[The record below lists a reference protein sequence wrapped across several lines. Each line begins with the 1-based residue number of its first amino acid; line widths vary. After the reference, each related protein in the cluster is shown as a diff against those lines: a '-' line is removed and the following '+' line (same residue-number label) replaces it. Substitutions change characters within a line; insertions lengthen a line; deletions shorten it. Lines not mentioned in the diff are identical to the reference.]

1 MKPSLR
7 KSSIL
12 LVSVVSIVSSS
23 ARPAAS
29 EGAREPL
36 AEERAETLFRRA
48 LELMDEG
55 RYARAC
61 PMLEESRRLDPAMG
75 TMFRLAECYERT
87 ERLGEAFMLYQDVAA
102 QARQR
107 HAEERAEVARA
118 RLAALGPRVAVVNL
132 IVPEEVFRDP
142 DLVITWDERVID
154 RALWNA
160 GIVVTTGP
168 HVLEATA
175 SGKRPFRREIVVGEA
190 GTLVDVE
197 VPLLVDEVTRQL
209 IVLHPE
215 PLPRPMTFEDRRF
228 LSLGALVVGLG
239 GLTMASIAGL
249 STWLETS
256 GTAGEPEA
264 VGAPVTNAA
273 AIVGMS
279 LAGAG
284 LFAAGTLWRTT
295 PAPAGDVR
303 FAIAPGPGGGAGV
316 VQLSF

>member
-1 MKPSLR
+1 MKLHLR

-12 LVSVVSIVSSS
+12 LVSVVSMIASFAGPV
-23 ARPAAS
+23 AA
-29 EGAREPL
+29 EGTREPL
-36 AEERAETLFRRA
+36 AEERAEALFRRA

-55 RYARAC
+55 KFARAC

-75 TMFRLAECYERT
+75 TMFRLAECYEHT
-87 ERLGEAFMLYQDVAA
+87 ERLGEAFMLYQDVAN

-107 HAEERAEVARA
+107 HAEDRAEVARA
-118 RLAALGPRVAVVNL
+118 RLSALSPRVAVVNMS
-132 IVPEEVFRDP
+132 VPEEALRD
-142 DLVITWDERVID
+142 LGFAITWDERLID
-154 RALWNA
+154 RTLWNA
-160 GIVVTTGP
+160 GIVVTTGT

-175 SGKRPFRREIVVGEA
+175 PGKRPFRREIAVAEA

-197 VPLLVDEVTRQL
+197 VPPLVDEVTRQL

-249 STWLETS
+249 STWFETN

-264 VGAPVTNAA
+264 AGAPVSNTA

-284 LFAAGTLWRTT
+284 LFAAGTLWR

>member
-1 MKPSLR
+1 MKPYLR

-12 LVSVVSIVSSS
+12 LVSVVSMVSSF
-23 ARPAAS
+23 ARPAAA
-29 EGAREPL
+29 EGTREPL
-36 AEERAETLFRRA
+36 AEERAEALFRRA

-55 RYARAC
+55 KYTRAC

-75 TMFRLAECYERT
+75 TMFRLAECYEHT

-107 HAEERAEVARA
+107 HAEERVEVARA
-118 RLAALGPRVAVVNL
+118 RLSALSPRVAVVNL
-132 IVPEEVFRDP
+132 SVPEEVLRDP
-142 DLVITWDERVID
+142 ELAITWDERAID
-154 RALWNA
+154 RSLWNA
-160 GIVVTTGP
+160 GIVVTTGT

-175 SGKRPFRREIVVGEA
+175 PGKRSFRREITVAEA

-197 VPLLVDEVTRQL
+197 VPPLVDEVTRQL
-209 IVLHPE
+209 IVLHPD

-264 VGAPVTNAA
+264 AGAPVTNAA

-284 LFAAGTLWRTT
+284 LFAAGTLWR